1 MCVNI
6 MLKVSRPVLNSGK
19 NFLSVFTF
27 STNFFHIKSEQAKKP
42 ADQIFT
48 ELYCNVA

>member
-6 MLKVSRPVLNSGK
+6 MLKVSCPVLNSGK
-19 NFLSVFTF
+19 NFLSAFRF
-27 STNFFHIKSEQAKKP
+27 STNFFQIKSDQSKKT

-48 ELYCNVA
+48 ELFSNVV